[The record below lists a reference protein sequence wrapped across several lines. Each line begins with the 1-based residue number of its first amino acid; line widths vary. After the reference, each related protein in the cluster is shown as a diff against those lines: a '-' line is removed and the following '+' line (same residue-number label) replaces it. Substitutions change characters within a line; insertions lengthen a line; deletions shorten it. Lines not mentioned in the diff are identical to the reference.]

1 MLIRYYKFCLNVLF
15 RSIFVYITWALY
27 FLVLIFLFYILPV
40 MLNTQLSFITSYT
53 YFFIILVMIAMTN
66 VSSLIYAIFRKSI
79 DDGSELIVISKPMTR
94 TSIIWAKIILYLMIT
109 VIVAGITALISYLT
123 RFTNYSNVTVSSELA
138 KNTFIATIVIYML
151 FGGIASILS
160 IFMKQVGSLICLLS
174 IFILLMIYS
183 IVSNQIF
190 MSVPKS
196 LKYKQGLYLSP
207 VSLVQTDK
215 ENDLSAT
222 NYHWGANASI
232 NSSNNFMTLDF
243 YNKQDFGVSPN
254 EYLQYSYNKSVKS
267 NNFYVYLWTNI
278 VYQLTSIYTWPS
290 DYYLESSYY
299 SLSSVL
305 RSSNSY
311 NIRLDFETN
320 TLNNKNNNF
329 IKIDYLNQQYYL
341 SNNYSSYVV
350 DPKNSAIYL
359 SNNYIDSMSGKIK
372 ELNNLTLPIID
383 FANNNISQYEV
394 NLTNSSEF
402 IDKYFNSNVLTL
414 VEQSKSKVIN
424 FWFSVFASN
433 NLQEYLNSSN
443 QTNLNYQR
451 LNAIMQKSLY
461 QLDLFQKLAAN
472 ALLTNASNDPI
483 INKALYSCL
492 SDLRLPQVAT
502 NQPLPIN
509 QSNYA
514 LFYPINSWSEIN
526 SENSQ
531 QHLINYQP
539 LYYLINANEV
549 PTFNFVNVSTF
560 FNYYVLI
567 SIWSTLGLLSFAI
580 GSLLFFRFN
589 FS

>member
-27 FLVLIFLFYILPV
+27 FLVLIFLFYLLPI
-40 MLNTQLSFITSYT
+40 MLDTKLSYITSYT

-79 DDGSELIVISKPMTR
+79 DDGSELIVISKPITR

-109 VIVAGITALISYLT
+109 SIVAGITALISYLT
-123 RFTNYSNVTVSSELA
+123 RFTNYSNVTVSTELA
-138 KNTFIATIVIYML
+138 KNTFIATIVIYLL

-183 IVSNQIF
+183 VISNQIF
-190 MSVPKS
+190 MSIPKS

-207 VSLVQTDK
+207 ISLVQTDK
-215 ENDLSAT
+215 ENDLSKT

-232 NSSNNFMTLDF
+232 NSNNNFMTLEF
-243 YNKQDFGVSPN
+243 YNKQNFGISPN
-254 EYLQYSYNKSVKS
+254 NYLQHSYNKSVES

-320 TLNNKNNNF
+320 TLLNKDNNF
-329 IKIDYLNQQYYL
+329 IRINYANQQYYL
-341 SNNYSSYVV
+341 LNNYLSYAI
-350 DPKNSAIYL
+350 DAKNNSIYL
-359 SNNYIDSMSGKIK
+359 SNNYIDSISGPIK
-372 ELNNLTLPIID
+372 QSTNLILPAID
-383 FANNNISQYEV
+383 FVNNAMSRYQIDW
-394 NLTNSSEF
+394 TNSNQF
-402 IDKYFNSNVLTL
+402 IENYFNSNVLKL
-414 VEQSKSKVIN
+414 IEQLKTKAIN
-424 FWFSVFASN
+424 FWFSVFISN
-433 NLQEYLNSSN
+433 NLQEFIDSTN
-443 QTNLNYQR
+443 QTPNYQN
-451 LNAIMQKSLY
+451 LNAIMQKSFY
-461 QLDLFQKLAAN
+461 QLDLFQKLSTN
-472 ALLTNASNDPI
+472 ALLKNASNDSS
-483 INKALYSCL
+483 INSELYNCL
-492 SDLRLPQVAT
+492 SNFYLPQIGS
-502 NQPLPIN
+502 NQSLPIN
-509 QSNYA
+509 QANYA
-514 LFYPINSWSEIN
+514 LVYPIKDWNKLNLYNSKEYM
-526 SENSQ
+526 
-531 QHLINYQP
+531 INYQP
-539 LYYLINANEV
+539 LYYLINANEI

-567 SIWSTLGLLSFAI
+567 SVWSTLGLLSFAI

>member
-15 RSIFVYITWALY
+15 CSIFVYITWALY
-27 FLVLIFLFYILPV
+27 FLVLIFLFYLLPI
-40 MLNTQLSFITSYT
+40 MLDTKLSYITSYT

-79 DDGSELIVISKPMTR
+79 DDGSELIVISKPITR

-109 VIVAGITALISYLT
+109 SIVAGITALISYLT
-123 RFTNYSNVTVSSELA
+123 RFTNYSNVTVSTELA
-138 KNTFIATIVIYML
+138 KNTFIATIVIYLL

-183 IVSNQIF
+183 VISNQIF

-207 VSLVQTDK
+207 ISLVQTDK
-215 ENDLSAT
+215 ENDLSKT

-232 NSSNNFMTLDF
+232 NSNNNFMTLEF
-243 YNKQDFGVSPN
+243 YNKQNFGVSPN
-254 EYLQYSYNKSVKS
+254 NYLQHSYNKSVES

-311 NIRLDFETN
+311 NIRLDFEPN
-320 TLNNKNNNF
+320 TLLNKDNNF
-329 IKIDYLNQQYYL
+329 IRINYANQRYYL
-341 SNNYSSYVV
+341 SNNYLSYAI
-350 DPKNSAIYL
+350 DAKNNSIYL
-359 SNNYIDSMSGKIK
+359 SNSYIDSMSGPIK
-372 ELNNLTLPIID
+372 QSTNLILPAID
-383 FANNNISQYEV
+383 FVNNAISKYQIDW
-394 NLTNSSEF
+394 TNSNQF
-402 IDKYFNSNVLTL
+402 IENYFNSNVLKL
-414 VEQSKSKVIN
+414 IEQLKTKAIN
-424 FWFSVFASN
+424 FWFSVFISN
-433 NLQEYLNSSN
+433 NLQEFIDSTN
-443 QTNLNYQR
+443 QTPNYQN
-451 LNAIMQKSLY
+451 LNAIMQKSFY
-461 QLDLFQKLAAN
+461 QLDLFQKLSTN
-472 ALLTNASNDPI
+472 ALLKNASNDSS
-483 INKALYSCL
+483 INSELYNCL
-492 SDLRLPQVAT
+492 SNFYLPQIGS
-502 NQPLPIN
+502 NQSLPIN
-509 QSNYA
+509 QANYA
-514 LFYPINSWSEIN
+514 LVYPIKDWNKLNLYNSKEYM
-526 SENSQ
+526 
-531 QHLINYQP
+531 INYQP
-539 LYYLINANEV
+539 LYYLINANEI

-567 SIWSTLGLLSFAI
+567 SVWSTLGLLSFAI

>member
-1 MLIRYYKFCLNVLF
+1 MLIRYYKFCFNVLF

-27 FLVLIFLFYILPV
+27 FLVLIFLFYLLPI
-40 MLNTQLSFITSYT
+40 MLDTKLSYITSYT

-79 DDGSELIVISKPMTR
+79 DDGSELIVISKPITR

-109 VIVAGITALISYLT
+109 SIVAGITALISYLT
-123 RFTNYSNVTVSSELA
+123 RFTNYSNVTVSTELA
-138 KNTFIATIVIYML
+138 KNTFIATIVIYLL

-183 IVSNQIF
+183 VISNQIF

-207 VSLVQTDK
+207 ISLVQTDK
-215 ENDLSAT
+215 ENDLSKT

-232 NSSNNFMTLDF
+232 NSNNNFMTLEF
-243 YNKQDFGVSPN
+243 YNKQNFGVSPN
-254 EYLQYSYNKSVKS
+254 NYLQHSYNKSVES

-311 NIRLDFETN
+311 NIRLDFEPN
-320 TLNNKNNNF
+320 TLLNKDNNF
-329 IKIDYLNQQYYL
+329 IRINYANQQYYL
-341 SNNYSSYVV
+341 LNNYLSYAI
-350 DPKNSAIYL
+350 DAKNNSIYL
-359 SNNYIDSMSGKIK
+359 SNSYIDSMSGPIK
-372 ELNNLTLPIID
+372 QSTNLILPAID
-383 FANNNISQYEV
+383 FVNNAISKYQIDW
-394 NLTNSSEF
+394 TNSNQF
-402 IDKYFNSNVLTL
+402 IENYFNSNVLKL
-414 VEQSKSKVIN
+414 IEQLKTKAIN
-424 FWFSVFASN
+424 FWFSVFISN
-433 NLQEYLNSSN
+433 NLQEFIDSAN
-443 QTNLNYQR
+443 QTPNYQN
-451 LNAIMQKSLY
+451 LNAIMQKSFY
-461 QLDLFQKLAAN
+461 QLDLFQKLSTN
-472 ALLTNASNDPI
+472 ALLKNASNDSS
-483 INKALYSCL
+483 INSELYNCL
-492 SDLRLPQVAT
+492 SNFYLPQIGS
-502 NQPLPIN
+502 NQSLPIN
-509 QSNYA
+509 QANYA
-514 LFYPINSWSEIN
+514 LVYPIKDWNKLNLYNSKEYM
-526 SENSQ
+526 
-531 QHLINYQP
+531 INYQP
-539 LYYLINANEV
+539 LYYLINANEI

-567 SIWSTLGLLSFAI
+567 SVWSTLGLLSFAI

>member
-27 FLVLIFLFYILPV
+27 FLVLIFLFYLLPI
-40 MLNTQLSFITSYT
+40 MLDTKLSFITSYT

-79 DDGSELIVISKPMTR
+79 DDGSELIVISKPITR

-109 VIVAGITALISYLT
+109 SIVAGITALISYLT
-123 RFTNYSNVTVSSELA
+123 RFTNYSNITVSTELA
-138 KNTFIATIVIYML
+138 KNTFIATIVIYLL

-183 IVSNQIF
+183 VISNQIF

-207 VSLVQTDK
+207 ISLVQTDK
-215 ENDLSAT
+215 ENDLSKT
-222 NYHWGANASI
+222 NYHWGVNASI
-232 NSSNNFMTLDF
+232 NSNNNFMTLEF
-243 YNKQDFGVSPN
+243 YNKQNFGVSPN
-254 EYLQYSYNKSVKS
+254 NYLQHSYNKSVES
-267 NNFYVYLWTNI
+267 NNFYVYLLTNI

-311 NIRLDFETN
+311 NIRLDFEPN
-320 TLNNKNNNF
+320 TLLNKDNNF
-329 IKIDYLNQQYYL
+329 IRINYVNQQYYL
-341 SNNYSSYVV
+341 SNNYLSYAI
-350 DPKNSAIYL
+350 DSKNNSIYL
-359 SNNYIDSMSGKIK
+359 SNSYIDSMSGPIK
-372 ELNNLTLPIID
+372 QSTNLILPAID
-383 FANNNISQYEV
+383 FVNNAMSRYQIDW
-394 NLTNSSEF
+394 TNSNQF
-402 IDKYFNSNVLTL
+402 IENYFNSNVLKL
-414 VEQSKSKVIN
+414 IEQLKTKAIN
-424 FWFSVFASN
+424 FWFSVFISN
-433 NLQEYLNSSN
+433 NLQEFIDSTN
-443 QTNLNYQR
+443 QTPNYQN
-451 LNAIMQKSLY
+451 LNAIMQKSFY
-461 QLDLFQKLAAN
+461 QLDLFQKLSTN
-472 ALLTNASNDPI
+472 ALLKNASNDSS
-483 INKALYSCL
+483 INSELYNCL
-492 SDLRLPQVAT
+492 SNFYLPQIGT
-502 NQPLPIN
+502 NQSLPIN
-509 QSNYA
+509 QANYA
-514 LFYPINSWSEIN
+514 LVYPIKDWNKLNLYNSKEYM
-526 SENSQ
+526 
-531 QHLINYQP
+531 INYQP
-539 LYYLINANEV
+539 LYYLINANEI

-567 SIWSTLGLLSFAI
+567 SVWSTLGLLSFAI

>member
-27 FLVLIFLFYILPV
+27 FLVLIFLFYLLPI
-40 MLNTQLSFITSYT
+40 MLDTKLSYITSYT

-79 DDGSELIVISKPMTR
+79 DDGSELIVISKPITR

-109 VIVAGITALISYLT
+109 SIVAGITALISYLT
-123 RFTNYSNVTVSSELA
+123 RFTNYSNVTVSTELA
-138 KNTFIATIVIYML
+138 KNTFIATIVIYLL

-183 IVSNQIF
+183 VISNQIF
-190 MSVPKS
+190 MSIPKS

-207 VSLVQTDK
+207 ISLVQTDK
-215 ENDLSAT
+215 ENDLSKT

-232 NSSNNFMTLDF
+232 NSNNNFMTLEF
-243 YNKQDFGVSPN
+243 YNKQNFGVSPN
-254 EYLQYSYNKSVKS
+254 NYLQHSYNKSVES

-320 TLNNKNNNF
+320 TLLNKDNNF
-329 IKIDYLNQQYYL
+329 IRINYANQQYYL
-341 SNNYSSYVV
+341 LNNYLSYAI
-350 DPKNSAIYL
+350 DAKNNSIYL
-359 SNNYIDSMSGKIK
+359 SNNYIDSISGPIK
-372 ELNNLTLPIID
+372 QSTNLILPAID
-383 FANNNISQYEV
+383 FVNNAMSRYQIDW
-394 NLTNSSEF
+394 TNSNQF
-402 IDKYFNSNVLTL
+402 IENYFNSNVLKL
-414 VEQSKSKVIN
+414 IEQLKTKAIN
-424 FWFSVFASN
+424 FWFSVFISN
-433 NLQEYLNSSN
+433 NLQEFIDSTN
-443 QTNLNYQR
+443 QTPNYQN
-451 LNAIMQKSLY
+451 LNAIMQKSFY
-461 QLDLFQKLAAN
+461 QLDLFQKLSTN
-472 ALLTNASNDPI
+472 ALLKNASNDSS
-483 INKALYSCL
+483 INSELYNCL
-492 SDLRLPQVAT
+492 SNFYLPQIGS
-502 NQPLPIN
+502 NQSLPIN
-509 QSNYA
+509 QANYA
-514 LFYPINSWSEIN
+514 LVYPIKDWNKLNLYNSKEYM
-526 SENSQ
+526 
-531 QHLINYQP
+531 INYQP
-539 LYYLINANEV
+539 LYYLINANEI

-567 SIWSTLGLLSFAI
+567 SVWSTLGLLSFAI

>member
-27 FLVLIFLFYILPV
+27 FLVLIFLFYLLPI
-40 MLNTQLSFITSYT
+40 MLDTKLSYITSYT

-79 DDGSELIVISKPMTR
+79 DDGSELIVISKPITR

-109 VIVAGITALISYLT
+109 SIVAGITALISYLT
-123 RFTNYSNVTVSSELA
+123 RFTNYSNVTVSTELA
-138 KNTFIATIVIYML
+138 KNTFIATIVIYLL

-183 IVSNQIF
+183 VISNQIF

-207 VSLVQTDK
+207 ISLVQTDK
-215 ENDLSAT
+215 ENDLSKT

-232 NSSNNFMTLDF
+232 NSNNNFMTLEF
-243 YNKQDFGVSPN
+243 YNKQNFGVSPN
-254 EYLQYSYNKSVKS
+254 NYLQHSYNKSVES

-320 TLNNKNNNF
+320 TLLNKDNNF
-329 IKIDYLNQQYYL
+329 IRISYANQQYYL
-341 SNNYSSYVV
+341 SNNYLSYAI
-350 DPKNSAIYL
+350 DAKNNSIYL
-359 SNNYIDSMSGKIK
+359 SNNYIDSISGPIK
-372 ELNNLTLPIID
+372 QSTNLILPAID
-383 FANNNISQYEV
+383 FVNNAMSRYQIDW
-394 NLTNSSEF
+394 TNSNQF
-402 IDKYFNSNVLTL
+402 IENYFNSNVLKL
-414 VEQSKSKVIN
+414 IEQLKTKAIN
-424 FWFSVFASN
+424 FWFSVFISN
-433 NLQEYLNSSN
+433 NLQEFIDSTN
-443 QTNLNYQR
+443 QTPNYQN
-451 LNAIMQKSLY
+451 LNAIMQKSFY
-461 QLDLFQKLAAN
+461 QLDLFQKLSTN
-472 ALLTNASNDPI
+472 ALLKNASNDSS
-483 INKALYSCL
+483 INSELYNCL
-492 SDLRLPQVAT
+492 SNFYLPQIGS
-502 NQPLPIN
+502 NQSLPIN
-509 QSNYA
+509 QANYA
-514 LFYPINSWSEIN
+514 LVYPIKDWNKLNLYNSKEYM
-526 SENSQ
+526 
-531 QHLINYQP
+531 INYQP
-539 LYYLINANEV
+539 LYYLINANEI

-567 SIWSTLGLLSFAI
+567 SVWSTLGLLSFAI

>member
-27 FLVLIFLFYILPV
+27 FLVLIFLFYLLPI
-40 MLNTQLSFITSYT
+40 MLDTKLSYITSYT

-79 DDGSELIVISKPMTR
+79 DDGSELIVISKPITR

-109 VIVAGITALISYLT
+109 SIVAGITALISYLT
-123 RFTNYSNVTVSSELA
+123 RFTNYSNVTVSTELA
-138 KNTFIATIVIYML
+138 KNTFIATIVIYLL

-183 IVSNQIF
+183 VISNQIF

-207 VSLVQTDK
+207 ISLVQTDK
-215 ENDLSAT
+215 ENDLSKT

-232 NSSNNFMTLDF
+232 NSNNNFMTLEF
-243 YNKQDFGVSPN
+243 YNKQNFGVSPN
-254 EYLQYSYNKSVKS
+254 NYLQHSYNKSVES

-311 NIRLDFETN
+311 NIRLDFEPN
-320 TLNNKNNNF
+320 TLLNKDNNF
-329 IKIDYLNQQYYL
+329 IRINYANQRYYL
-341 SNNYSSYVV
+341 SNNYLSYAI
-350 DPKNSAIYL
+350 DAKNNSIYL
-359 SNNYIDSMSGKIK
+359 SNSYIDSMSGPIK
-372 ELNNLTLPIID
+372 QSTNLILPAID
-383 FANNNISQYEV
+383 FVNNAISKYQIDW
-394 NLTNSSEF
+394 TNSNQF
-402 IDKYFNSNVLTL
+402 IENYFNSNVLKL
-414 VEQSKSKVIN
+414 IEQLKTKAIN
-424 FWFSVFASN
+424 FWFSVFISN
-433 NLQEYLNSSN
+433 NLQEFIDSTN
-443 QTNLNYQR
+443 QTPNYQN
-451 LNAIMQKSLY
+451 LNAIMQKSFY
-461 QLDLFQKLAAN
+461 QLDLFQKLSTN
-472 ALLTNASNDPI
+472 ALLKNASNDSS
-483 INKALYSCL
+483 INSELYNCL
-492 SDLRLPQVAT
+492 SNFYLPQIGS
-502 NQPLPIN
+502 NQSLPIN
-509 QSNYA
+509 QANYA
-514 LFYPINSWSEIN
+514 LVYPIKDWNKLNLYNSKEYM
-526 SENSQ
+526 
-531 QHLINYQP
+531 INYQP
-539 LYYLINANEV
+539 LYYLINANEI

-567 SIWSTLGLLSFAI
+567 SVWSTLGLLSFAI

>member
-1 MLIRYYKFCLNVLF
+1 MLIRYYKFCFNVLF

-27 FLVLIFLFYILPV
+27 FLVLIFLFYLLPI
-40 MLNTQLSFITSYT
+40 MLDTKLSYITSYT

-79 DDGSELIVISKPMTR
+79 DDGSELIVISKPITR

-109 VIVAGITALISYLT
+109 SIVAGITALISYLT
-123 RFTNYSNVTVSSELA
+123 RFTNYSNVTVSTELA
-138 KNTFIATIVIYML
+138 KNTFIATIVIYLL

-183 IVSNQIF
+183 VISNQIF

-207 VSLVQTDK
+207 ISLVQTDK
-215 ENDLSAT
+215 ENDLSKT

-232 NSSNNFMTLDF
+232 NSNNNFMTLEF
-243 YNKQDFGVSPN
+243 YNKQNFGVSPN
-254 EYLQYSYNKSVKS
+254 NYLQHSYNKSVES

-311 NIRLDFETN
+311 NIRLDFEPN
-320 TLNNKNNNF
+320 TLLNKDNNF
-329 IKIDYLNQQYYL
+329 IRINYANQWYYL
-341 SNNYSSYVV
+341 SNNYLSYAI
-350 DPKNSAIYL
+350 DAKNNSIYL
-359 SNNYIDSMSGKIK
+359 SNSYIDSMSGPIK
-372 ELNNLTLPIID
+372 QSTNLILPAID
-383 FANNNISQYEV
+383 FVNNAISKYQIDW
-394 NLTNSSEF
+394 TNSNQF
-402 IDKYFNSNVLTL
+402 IENYFNSNVLKL
-414 VEQSKSKVIN
+414 IEQLKTKAIN
-424 FWFSVFASN
+424 FWFSVFISN
-433 NLQEYLNSSN
+433 NLQEFIDSAN
-443 QTNLNYQR
+443 QTPNYQN
-451 LNAIMQKSLY
+451 LNAIMQKSFY
-461 QLDLFQKLAAN
+461 QLDLFQKLSTN
-472 ALLTNASNDPI
+472 ALLKNASNDSS
-483 INKALYSCL
+483 INSELYNCL
-492 SDLRLPQVAT
+492 SNFYLPQIGS
-502 NQPLPIN
+502 NQSLPIN
-509 QSNYA
+509 QANYA
-514 LFYPINSWSEIN
+514 LVYPIKDWNKLNLYNSKEYM
-526 SENSQ
+526 
-531 QHLINYQP
+531 INYQP
-539 LYYLINANEV
+539 LYYLINANEI

-567 SIWSTLGLLSFAI
+567 SVWSTLGLLSFAI

>member
-27 FLVLIFLFYILPV
+27 FLVLIFLFYLLPI
-40 MLNTQLSFITSYT
+40 MLDTKLSYITSYT

-79 DDGSELIVISKPMTR
+79 DDGSELIVISKPITR

-109 VIVAGITALISYLT
+109 SIVASITALISYLT
-123 RFTNYSNVTVSSELA
+123 RFTNYSNVTVSTELA
-138 KNTFIATIVIYML
+138 KNTFIATIVIYLL

-183 IVSNQIF
+183 VISNQIF
-190 MSVPKS
+190 MSIPKS

-207 VSLVQTDK
+207 ISLVQTDK
-215 ENDLSAT
+215 ENDLSKT

-232 NSSNNFMTLDF
+232 NSNNNFMTLEF
-243 YNKQDFGVSPN
+243 YNKQNFGVSPN
-254 EYLQYSYNKSVKS
+254 NYLQHSYNKSVES

-320 TLNNKNNNF
+320 TLLNKDNNF
-329 IKIDYLNQQYYL
+329 IRINYANQQYYL
-341 SNNYSSYVV
+341 LNNYLSYAI
-350 DPKNSAIYL
+350 DAKNNSIYL
-359 SNNYIDSMSGKIK
+359 SNNYIDSISGPIK
-372 ELNNLTLPIID
+372 QSTNLILPAID
-383 FANNNISQYEV
+383 FVNNAMSRYQIDW
-394 NLTNSSEF
+394 TNSNQF
-402 IDKYFNSNVLTL
+402 IENYFNSNVLKL
-414 VEQSKSKVIN
+414 IEQLKTKAIN
-424 FWFSVFASN
+424 FWFSVFISN
-433 NLQEYLNSSN
+433 NLQEFIDSTN
-443 QTNLNYQR
+443 QTPNYQN
-451 LNAIMQKSLY
+451 LNAIMQKSFY
-461 QLDLFQKLAAN
+461 QLDLFQKLSTN
-472 ALLTNASNDPI
+472 ALLKNASNDSS
-483 INKALYSCL
+483 INSELYNCL
-492 SDLRLPQVAT
+492 SNFYLPQIGS
-502 NQPLPIN
+502 NQSLPIN
-509 QSNYA
+509 QANYA
-514 LFYPINSWSEIN
+514 LVYPIKDWNKLNLYNSKEYM
-526 SENSQ
+526 
-531 QHLINYQP
+531 INYQP
-539 LYYLINANEV
+539 LYYLINANEI

-567 SIWSTLGLLSFAI
+567 SVWSTLGLLSFAI

>member
-27 FLVLIFLFYILPV
+27 FLVLIFLFYLLPI
-40 MLNTQLSFITSYT
+40 MLDTKLSFITSYT

-79 DDGSELIVISKPMTR
+79 DDGSELIVISKPITR

-109 VIVAGITALISYLT
+109 SIVAGITALISYLT
-123 RFTNYSNVTVSSELA
+123 RFTNYSNITVSTELA
-138 KNTFIATIVIYML
+138 KNTFIATIVIYLL

-183 IVSNQIF
+183 VISNQIF

-207 VSLVQTDK
+207 ISLVQTDK
-215 ENDLSAT
+215 ENDLSKT
-222 NYHWGANASI
+222 NYHWGVNASI
-232 NSSNNFMTLDF
+232 NSNNNFMTLEF
-243 YNKQDFGVSPN
+243 YNKQNFGVSPN
-254 EYLQYSYNKSVKS
+254 NYLQHSYNKSVES
-267 NNFYVYLWTNI
+267 NNFYVYLLTNI

-311 NIRLDFETN
+311 NIRLDFEPN
-320 TLNNKNNNF
+320 TLLNKDNNF
-329 IKIDYLNQQYYL
+329 IRINYANQQYYL
-341 SNNYSSYVV
+341 SNNYLSYAI
-350 DPKNSAIYL
+350 DSKNNSIYL
-359 SNNYIDSMSGKIK
+359 SNSYIDSMSGPIK
-372 ELNNLTLPIID
+372 QSTNLILPAID
-383 FANNNISQYEV
+383 FVNNAMSRYQIDW
-394 NLTNSSEF
+394 TNSNQF
-402 IDKYFNSNVLTL
+402 IENYFNSNVLKL
-414 VEQSKSKVIN
+414 IEQLKTKAIN
-424 FWFSVFASN
+424 FWFSVFISN
-433 NLQEYLNSSN
+433 NLQEFIDSTN
-443 QTNLNYQR
+443 QTPNYQN
-451 LNAIMQKSLY
+451 LNAIMQKSFY
-461 QLDLFQKLAAN
+461 QLDLFQKLSTN
-472 ALLTNASNDPI
+472 ALLKNASNDSS
-483 INKALYSCL
+483 INSELYNCL
-492 SDLRLPQVAT
+492 SNFYLPQIGT
-502 NQPLPIN
+502 NQSLPIN
-509 QSNYA
+509 QANYA
-514 LFYPINSWSEIN
+514 LVYPIKDWNKLNLYNSKEYM
-526 SENSQ
+526 
-531 QHLINYQP
+531 INYQP
-539 LYYLINANEV
+539 LYYLINANEI

-567 SIWSTLGLLSFAI
+567 SVWSTLGLLSFAI